1 MSELLRLKVSPKGQI
16 TLPKRVRAS
25 LSIKDYV
32 YLEIKGNK
40 AVLKPVSFVD
50 EFEDMVVRE
59 LKYDGYSAEQIEEI
73 LPEKKKKLSQ
83 AILEELKGQGE
94 EIAVQ
99 SSRKKNTEAKF
110 ESALSSESALEK
122 DWLLPEEEEAWS
134 HL

>member
-32 YLEIKGNK
+32 YLEIKGDK
-40 AVLKPVSFVD
+40 AVLKPVSVID
-50 EFEDMVVRE
+50 EFEDMVVRD
-59 LKYDGYSAEQIEEI
+59 LRYGGYSAEQIEEI
-73 LPEKKKKLSQ
+73 LPEKKKMLSQ

-99 SSRKKNTEAKF
+99 SPRKKNAEAKF
-110 ESALSSESALEK
+110 GTALSSESALEK

>member
-16 TLPKRVRAS
+16 TLPKRVRTS

-110 ESALSSESALEK
+110 ETALSSESALEK

-134 HL
+134 HW

>member
-32 YLEIKGNK
+32 YLEIKGDK

>member
-1 MSELLRLKVSPKGQI
+1 
-16 TLPKRVRAS
+16 
-25 LSIKDYV
+25 
-32 YLEIKGNK
+32 
-40 AVLKPVSFVD
+40 
-50 EFEDMVVRE
+50 MVVRE

-110 ESALSSESALEK
+110 ETALSSESALEK